1 MTTFATSTERAALRV
16 ALTGR
21 FDDESELRE
30 ALDAPASG
38 IEVVGSTDN
47 LQDAGSVLSVRD
59 LSAVLHGAMWIENG
73 DGNTTAELTDAV
85 AAIRRHTSAP
95 VVLLVS
101 DTGPAL
107 VETALAAG
115 FDDVLVLP
123 QSPETIS
130 FAIQKAGQA
139 GGRVPVTSAD
149 GGSGGQVI
157 TVFSPK
163 GGTGKT
169 VVSTNLAAY
178 LASKSRQRVLLIDLD
193 LQFGDAAIML
203 GIDPQRTMHDL
214 VLAPGDL
221 DAGKLAG
228 YTTRH
233 RSGLDILAAPMLPEH
248 AELVTEAKVM
258 RLIEVAREAYDLVVI
273 DTSPFFYGPMLALL
287 GPTDQL
293 LLLCGLDVPT
303 LKNVRLSLRTLE
315 LLGFPPAR
323 TNLVLNRVSSDV
335 GLSKEDVEVALG
347 IPVAFEIPNDPVVA
361 PAVNR
366 GTVPALHESDSEF
379 AHAIARVASALQPA
393 LAAPARA
400 VGSSSSFA
408 GATARLHRFVP
419 RRLLEGRA

>member
-1 MTTFATSTERAALRV
+1 VTTFATSTARAALRV
-16 ALTGR
+16 VLTGR

-30 ALDAPASG
+30 ALTSSASG
-38 IEVVGSTDN
+38 IEVVGS
-47 LQDAGSVLSVRD
+47 AGDLGGAEPLLRTRD
-59 LSAVLHGAMWIENG
+59 LNAVLHGAVWTENA
-73 DGNTTAELTDAV
+73 DAATELNSAV
-85 AAIRRHTSAP
+85 TSIRQHTSAP
-95 VVLLVS
+95 IVLLVT

-107 VETALAAG
+107 IETAIAAG

-123 QSPETIS
+123 QSPETLT
-130 FAIQKAGQA
+130 FAIRKAGQA
-139 GGRVPVTSAD
+139 GGRVSGDANG

-178 LASKSRQRVLLIDLD
+178 LASKTKKRVLLIDLD

-228 YTTRH
+228 YTTKH

-258 RLIEVAREAYDLVVI
+258 KLIEVARGAYDLVVI

-287 GPTDQL
+287 EPTDQL

-323 TNLVLNRVSSDV
+323 TNLVLNRVSSDL
-335 GLSKEDVEVALG
+335 GLAKEDVELALG

-379 AHAIARVASALQPA
+379 AQAIARMASSLQPA
-393 LAAPARA
+393 LSAPPRA
-400 VGSSSSFA
+400 VASASA
-408 GATARLHRFVP
+408 GATRLHRFVP

>member
-1 MTTFATSTERAALRV
+1 VTPFTATLTARAAALRV
-16 ALTGR
+16 VLTGR
-21 FDDESELRE
+21 FDDESALRE
-30 ALDAPASG
+30 ALATQASG
-38 IEVVGSTDN
+38 IEVVGWADDLREIEALLRT
-47 LQDAGSVLSVRD
+47 RD
-59 LSAVLHGAMWIENG
+59 LSAVLHGAVWSE
-73 DGNTTAELTDAV
+73 DDDTAAELNDAV
-85 AAIRRHTSAP
+85 TAIRHHTQAP
-95 VVLLVS
+95 IVLLVQ

-107 VETALAAG
+107 VEAALAAG

-123 QSPETIS
+123 QSTETLS
-130 FAIQKAGQA
+130 FAIRKAGKS
-139 GGRVPVTSAD
+139 GGRHGDAAD
-149 GGSGGQVI
+149 GGSGGEVI

-178 LASKSRQRVLLIDLD
+178 LAAKTSKRVLLIDLD

-214 VLAPGDL
+214 VMAPGDL
-221 DAGKLAG
+221 DTGKLAG
-228 YTTRH
+228 YTTKH

-258 RLIEVAREAYDLVVI
+258 KLVQVARESYDLVVI

-287 GPTDQL
+287 EPTDQL

-323 TNLVLNRVSSDV
+323 TNLVLNRVSADV
-335 GLSKEDVEVALG
+335 GLSKDDVEVALG
-347 IPVAFEIPNDPVVA
+347 LPVAFEIPNDPIVA

-366 GTVPALHESDSEF
+366 GTAPALHDSDSEF
-379 AHAIARVASALQPA
+379 GKAIARIASALQPVA
-393 LAAPARA
+393 AAPSRAAR
-400 VGSSSSFA
+400 SSSS
-408 GATARLHRFVP
+408 GATRRHRFVP

>member
-1 MTTFATSTERAALRV
+1 VDTATELST
-16 ALTGR
+16 
-21 FDDESELRE
+21 
-30 ALDAPASG
+30 
-38 IEVVGSTDN
+38 
-47 LQDAGSVLSVRD
+47 
-59 LSAVLHGAMWIENG
+59 AVKAIRQH
-73 DGNTTAELTDAV
+73 TTAP
-85 AAIRRHTSAP
+85 I
-95 VVLLVS
+95 VLLVS

-107 VETALAAG
+107 VEAALAAG

-123 QSPETIS
+123 QSSETIS
-130 FAIQKAGQA
+130 FAIRKAGHSGTRNPGDA
-139 GGRVPVTSAD
+139 GH

-178 LASKSRQRVLLIDLD
+178 LAAKSKQRVLLIDLD

-228 YTTRH
+228 YTTKH

-258 RLIEVAREAYDLVVI
+258 KLIEVARGAYDLVVI

-287 GPTDQL
+287 APTDQL

-323 TNLVLNRVSSDV
+323 TNLVLNRVTSDV

-347 IPVAFEIPNDPVVA
+347 IPVSFEIPNDPVVA

-366 GTVPALHESDSEF
+366 GTAPALHDGDSDF
-379 AHAIARVASALQPA
+379 AHAIAHIASALQPA
-393 LAAPARA
+393 LPVPTRAADPAY
-400 VGSSSSFA
+400 A
-408 GATARLHRFVP
+408 GATRLHRFVP

>member
-1 MTTFATSTERAALRV
+1 MTTFATPIERAALRV
-16 ALTGR
+16 VLTGR

-30 ALDAPASG
+30 ALGARQG
-38 IEVVGSTDN
+38 GFEVVGSADD
-47 LQDAGSVLSVRD
+47 LGDAEPLLRTRD
-59 LSAVLHGAMWIENG
+59 LSAVLHAATWTEDADAATELTAAVTAIRKH
-73 DGNTTAELTDAV
+73 TTAP
-85 AAIRRHTSAP
+85 I
-95 VVLLVS
+95 VLLVS

-107 VETALAAG
+107 VEAALAAG

-123 QSPETIS
+123 QSTETIS
-130 FAIQKAGQA
+130 FAIRKAGQA
-139 GGRVPVTSAD
+139 GRRGLVDAAD
-149 GGSGGQVI
+149 GGPAGQVI

-178 LASKSRQRVLLIDLD
+178 LASKSRKRVLLIDLD

-228 YTTRH
+228 YTTKH

-248 AELVTEAKVM
+248 AELVTEEKVM
-258 RLIEVAREAYDLVVI
+258 KLIEVARGAYDLVVI

-287 GPTDQL
+287 EPTDQL

-303 LKNVRLSLRTLE
+303 LKNVRLSLRTLD

-335 GLSKEDVEVALG
+335 GLSKEDVQVALG
-347 IPVAFEIPNDPVVA
+347 IQVSFEIPNDSVVA

-366 GTVPALHESDSEF
+366 GTPPALHDGDSEF
-379 AHAIARVASALQPA
+379 AQAIARIASALLPA
-393 LAAPARA
+393 LPVPIRA
-400 VGSSSSFA
+400 VDASSS
-408 GATARLHRFVP
+408 GATRLHRFVP

>member
-1 MTTFATSTERAALRV
+1 MTTIATPTERAALRV
-16 ALTGR
+16 VLTGR

-30 ALDAPASG
+30 ALGTPESG
-38 IEVVGSTDN
+38 IEVVGSTDD
-47 LQDAGSVLSVRD
+47 LGDAGALLATRD
-59 LSAVLHGAMWIENG
+59 LSAVLHGATWTEDADAATELTAAVTSIRLH
-73 DGNTTAELTDAV
+73 TTAP
-85 AAIRRHTSAP
+85 I
-95 VVLLVS
+95 VLLVT

-107 VETALAAG
+107 VEAAVAAG

-123 QSPETIS
+123 QSTETIS
-130 FAIQKAGQA
+130 FAIRKAGHS
-139 GGRVPVTSAD
+139 GGRVAESAAD
-149 GGSGGQVI
+149 GRSGGQVI

-178 LASKSRQRVLLIDLD
+178 LASKSRKRVLLIDLD

-287 GPTDQL
+287 EPTDQL

-315 LLGFPPAR
+315 LLGFPPSR
-323 TNLVLNRVSSDV
+323 TNLVLNRVTSDV
-335 GLSKEDVEVALG
+335 GLSKEDVQVALG
-347 IPVAFEIPNDPVVA
+347 IPVAFEIPNDPVVP

-366 GTVPALHESDSEF
+366 GTVPALHEGDSEF
-379 AHAIARVASALQPA
+379 AHAIARIASALQPA
-393 LAAPARA
+393 LPVLARPVA
-400 VGSSSSFA
+400 SAST
-408 GATARLHRFVP
+408 GAARLHRLVP

>member
-1 MTTFATSTERAALRV
+1 MTTFATPTLRATLRV
-16 ALTGR
+16 VLTGR

-30 ALDAPASG
+30 ALATPGSG
-38 IEVVGSTDN
+38 FEIVGSTDD
-47 LQDAGSVLSVRD
+47 LQGAESLLQTRD
-59 LSAVLHGAMWIENG
+59 LNAVLHGAVWTE
-73 DGNTTAELTDAV
+73 DADTATELTAAV
-85 AAIRRHTSAP
+85 VAIRRHTTAP
-95 VVLLVS
+95 IILLVV

-107 VETALAAG
+107 VEAALAAG

-123 QSPETIS
+123 QSTETIS
-130 FAIQKAGQA
+130 FAIRKAGQS
-139 GGRVPVTSAD
+139 GGRHGDAAD

-178 LASKSRQRVLLIDLD
+178 LASKSNKRVLLIDLD

-258 RLIEVAREAYDLVVI
+258 KLIEVARGAYDLVVI

-335 GLSKEDVEVALG
+335 GLSKEDVQVALG

-366 GTVPALHESDSEF
+366 GTAPALHDGDSEF
-379 AHAIARVASALQPA
+379 AQAIARIATALQPA
-393 LAAPARA
+393 TPVR
-400 VGSSSSFA
+400 VRTSSTSSN
-408 GATARLHRFVP
+408 GATRRHRFVP

>member
-1 MTTFATSTERAALRV
+1 MTTFATPTERAALRV
-16 ALTGR
+16 VLTGR

-30 ALDAPASG
+30 ALDSPESG
-38 IEVVGSTDN
+38 IEVVGSAGD
-47 LQDAGSVLSVRD
+47 LGDAGLLLATRD
-59 LSAVLHGAMWIENG
+59 LSAVLHGATWTENALAA
-73 DGNTTAELTDAV
+73 TELTDAA
-85 AAIRRHTSAP
+85 AAIRRHTTVP
-95 VVLLVS
+95 IVLLVT

-107 VETALAAG
+107 VEAALAAG

-123 QSPETIS
+123 QSSETIS
-130 FAIQKAGQA
+130 FAIRKAGQS
-139 GGRVPVTSAD
+139 GGRVSSGAGD

-178 LASKSRQRVLLIDLD
+178 LASKSKKRVLLIDLD

-258 RLIEVAREAYDLVVI
+258 KLIEVARGAYDLVVI

-287 GPTDQL
+287 EPTDQL

-315 LLGFPPAR
+315 LLGFSPAR
-323 TNLVLNRVSSDV
+323 TNLVLNRVSTDV

-347 IPVAFEIPNDPVVA
+347 MPVSFEIPNDPVVA

-366 GTVPALHESDSEF
+366 GTAPALHDGDSEF
-379 AHAIARVASALQPA
+379 AAAIARIASALLPA
-393 LAAPARA
+393 LPVPARA
-400 VGSSSSFA
+400 ADSFSV
-408 GATARLHRFVP
+408 GATRLHRFVP